1 MVEILRQVFVLKVIE
16 GEKQVILDAP
26 TLFETKVLEYMCY
39 PIVIVFIDDDQVQ
52 IDRLMKRNSLTREQA
67 VKRIDS
73 QMPMKIKLSKSEI
86 HVDN

>member
-1 MVEILRQVFVLKVIE
+1 MEILRQVFVLKVIE